1 MNKITLQ
8 LKISEKFLQE
18 KEIYFKNKILRGIKN
33 LFEYKK
39 EEGNYYKPV
48 RVSNLWSNNYIEY
61 ESNGDRNKTLLF
73 EEYLNKITPY

>member
-33 LFEYKK
+33 YFECKK

-73 EEYLNKITPY
+73 EEYLNKITPN